1 MKSYIFIPYF
11 GNFPNYFQLYLDS
24 LAKNKDILTV
34 FFLTDIDMSQYNVPE
49 NAIKIDMSF
58 NDIRERLCKFLL
70 KEYQK
75 DVESRIV
82 LPRTQKFCDI
92 KIIYPV
98 LFDDIIKQYEITE
111 DDFVG
116 WGDCDLIYGKLN
128 NFIKYENNY
137 HIIGGYHG
145 HFTVIK
151 NIESFK
157 NLYKQIPK
165 YDELILEIKHYATDE
180 KAYREPLANYLK
192 ENNYKMYYINSTFC
206 DIVPPCYFDM
216 FRKNHKEL
224 TKNFFDVYNSEKNI
238 NYLYCNKENSQI
250 ILYYDDKSIREVSYC
265 HLQKRTM
272 DMSELLPASVLE
284 NKEGYYIGENKF
296 FLELESSVIP
306 LKIYTTWHTKDL
318 PKKMQ
323 ENVNKLKEDNQEFEV
338 CIYDENECYN
348 FIKDNFPKEVALAYN
363 TLIPHSYKSDLWR
376 YCILY
381 INGGIYVDIKN
392 KCINNFKFNLLTDK
406 EYFVNDGNFKHIDG
420 KTYQSIYNGLIIAKK
435 NNEILLKT
443 ICAIVNNV
451 SKRIYGPNAW
461 YPTGPCILGYSYVT
475 NNGEKNYP
483 LVLHHYGPKSDE
495 SIKFNNIK
503 ILVHYP
509 EYRQEQNSTYYNN
522 LWDDKKIYNLD
533 TVIDLTNIST
543 EWPANF
549 YEAFKSRTDIVD
561 VTDITDNQN
570 VTNSIPAVRERD
582 SNAKI
587 RLHLPAIPYTITRE
601 EFSHD
606 AYTGKVKR
614 FSPMMRS
621 VGFEVFHYG
630 VETSESGADRD
641 FQLLT
646 KKEWRNLCI
655 DSLIFLDNKLTREEA
670 TKKYDDPSMIIS
682 TLSNWNTPVFVE
694 FNKRLRVKLIE
705 NQREGITDIVCL
717 PLARSHEAAV
727 NGLKYCMVE
736 SGIGYSNSYKEF
748 RIFESYGWM
757 ARTLGVENKQ
767 PSNYWFVVPN
777 YFDINQF
784 KFTAVPEKKKIG
796 FLGRIEDVKGCNIIL
811 EIARRFPDIQFI
823 LCGQGNPTNY
833 LKSPNVIY
841 KLPIHGDERSD
852 YLGSCTAVICASK
865 FLEPFCGVSVEA
877 QLCGTPVICC
887 DNGALVETVEQFKT
901 GVRCHTLADYCYG
914 VQMALDGKFDRQYIR
929 DRAVRKYDM
938 YNVAKQYKYVFN
950 TLLDLYDSKK
960 NGWYSPDSYIEN
972 LIE

>member
-11 GNFPNYFQLYLDS
+11 GNFLNYFQLYLDS

-34 FFLTDIDMSQYNVPE
+34 FFLTDIDMSQYNVPS
-49 NAIKIDMSF
+49 NAIIIKTTFD
-58 NDIRERLCKFLL
+58 NIRERLSKFLL

-75 DVESRIV
+75 NVEARIL
-82 LPRTQKFCDI
+82 LPRTVKFCDI

-98 LFDDIIKQYEITE
+98 LFDDIMTQYGITE

-128 NFIKYENNY
+128 DFIKYEETF

-157 NLYKQIPK
+157 NLYKEIPK
-165 YDELILEIKHYATDE
+165 YDELVLDIKHHATDE
-180 KAYREPLANYLK
+180 VAYRQPLLDYLK
-192 ENNYKMYYINSTFC
+192 KNNYKMNYINANFC
-206 DIVPPCYFDM
+206 DIVPPCYFNG

-224 TKNFFDVYNSEKNI
+224 IKNFFDVYNSDKNI
-238 NYLYCNKENSQI
+238 NHLYYNKEDSKLL
-250 ILYYDDKSIREVSYC
+250 LYYDDKSAREVSYC
-265 HLQKRTM
+265 HLQKRAM
-272 DMSELLPASVLE
+272 DMSELQPASILE
-284 NKEGYYIGENKF
+284 NTEGYYIKEDKF
-296 FLELESSVIP
+296 STNIEPVIP
-306 LKIYTTWHTKDL
+306 LKIYTTWHSKEL
-318 PKKMQ
+318 PEKMQ
-323 ENVNKLKEDNQEFEV
+323 ENVNKLKEDNPEFEI
-338 CIYDENECYN
+338 CIYDENDCKK
-348 FIKDNFPKEVALAYN
+348 FIEDNFPKEVALAYN

-376 YCILY
+376 FCILY
-381 INGGIYVDIKN
+381 INGGIYLDIKN
-392 KCINNFKFNLLTDK
+392 KCINNFKFNLFTDK
-406 EYFVNDGNFKHIDG
+406 EYFVNDGNFKHTDG
-420 KTYQSIYNGLIIAKK
+420 KTYQSIYTGLIISKK

-451 SKRIYGPNAW
+451 SNRIYGPNAW
-461 YPTGPCILGYSYVT
+461 YPTGPCLLGYSYVICD
-475 NNGEKNYP
+475 GEKKYP

-509 EYRQEQNSTYYNN
+509 EYRQEQNTTYYNN
-522 LWDDKKIYNLD
+522 LWDDKKIYNLENN
-533 TVIDLTNIST
+533 IDLTNISI

-549 YEAFKSRTDIVD
+549 YEAYKSITSVNIV
-561 VTDITDNQN
+561 DITDNQTITSS
-570 VTNSIPAVRERD
+570 VPAVRERERD
-582 SNAKI
+582 PNTKI
-587 RLHLPAIPYTITRE
+587 RLHIPAIPYTITRE
-601 EFSHD
+601 EFSHY

-630 VETSESGADRD
+630 VETSDSGADRD

-646 KKEWRNLCI
+646 KEEWRNLCI

-705 NQREGITDIVCL
+705 NHRDGITDIVCL
-717 PLARSHEAAV
+717 PLARAHEAGV
-727 NGLKYCMVE
+727 KDLKYCMVE

-748 RIFESYGWM
+748 RIFESYVWM
-757 ARTLGVENKQ
+757 SRTLGVENKQ

-796 FLGRIEDVKGCNIIL
+796 FLGRIQEVKGCNIVL

-823 LCGQGNPTNY
+823 LCGQGDPTNY

-852 YLGSCTAVICASK
+852 YLGSCTAVICPSK

-960 NGWYSPDSYIEN
+960 NGWYSPDTYIEN
-972 LIE
+972 LID